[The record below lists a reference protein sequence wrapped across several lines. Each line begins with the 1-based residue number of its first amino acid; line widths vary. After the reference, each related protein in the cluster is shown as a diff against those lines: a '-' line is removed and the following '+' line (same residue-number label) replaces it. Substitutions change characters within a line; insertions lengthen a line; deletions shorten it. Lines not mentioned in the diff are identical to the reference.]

1 MSNVSL
7 KDFHV
12 GESAWSIERFGN
24 TEEIVEGKVVKV
36 GRKYVT
42 MDGFGR
48 QYAELPG
55 GGEYLT
61 DHASCGYS
69 SWLFPSE
76 QAAQEFVQKKELVL
90 KLRRKVDHIS
100 SYGKE
105 YTLTELKK
113 VYAILSGETDQ
124 ESGEPET
131 TKMVDGITECCG
143 YDFGMDQFDEDIKY
157 CPMCGRKIVKL
168 V

>member
-1 MSNVSL
+1 MSNVSV

-12 GESAWSIERFGN
+12 GESAWSIERRGN
-24 TEEIVEGKVVKV
+24 TEKIVEEKVVKV

-48 QYAELPG
+48 QYAELPE

-61 DHASCGYS
+61 GGYD

-76 QAAQEFVQKKELVL
+76 QAAEQFVQKKELVL
-90 KLRRKVDHIS
+90 KFRKKVDHIS
-100 SYGKE
+100 SYGE
-105 YTLTELKK
+105 GYTLEELQNA
-113 VYAILSGETDQ
+113 YAILNGETDQ
-124 ESGEPET
+124 DGSVPET
-131 TKMVDGITECCG
+131 TKIVDGITECCG
-143 YDFGMDQFDEDIKY
+143 YDFGTDQFDEGIKY
-157 CPMCGRKIVKL
+157 CPVCGRKIVKS